1 MQLAKHSATSMPQ
14 NVDGIF
20 IGLDLGL
27 QDVGWASVAQ
37 VLGQGSAVIPR
48 VTQHP
53 HPEIMTAGLRAL
65 TSGECNNER
74 VRANPAYG

>member
-1 MQLAKHSATSMPQ
+1 MQITKDSFRSMPK
-14 NVDGIF
+14 NVDGLF
-20 IGLDLGL
+20 IGLHLGL
-27 QDVGWASVAQ
+27 EDAGWVSVAQ

-65 TSGECNNER
+65 TSGECKNER